1 MKLSGKHKVI
11 ILVTFLILTLSF
23 GLSIANYWSAFE
35 QTRKQLKENSLP
47 LSTDNIYSD
56 IQKIIIEPSLISSV
70 MASDT
75 FVHDWFKT
83 EDQNPEKIVKYLSA
97 ITQKYKFSHTFLVSS
112 HTKNYYTND
121 GFLEPLSLNKK
132 DNMWYFRFINTPHSS
147 EINIDNNELLDNNLL
162 LFFNYKILG
171 ENKDLLGVTGVVF
184 KTSYISEMFKRFKQY
199 YKLKVFLMDKKGNI
213 VLSEQGINNSKK
225 LAEKAKMQTLLPEVL
240 RHKSTILDL
249 DYNSKNYIIKSK
261 YITELNLY
269 LIVQAELDQFTEKD
283 RDHLIVNIIIALIIT
298 GIIILI
304 ILRTFMSYTKQ
315 LSELANHDA
324 LTQLP
329 NRRTFNESFKLIW
342 KQYQQNKC
350 TACLALFDIDNFKKI
365 NDTLGHPT
373 GDKVLQQIADLLT
386 SHIRN
391 TDYISR
397 WGGEEFSILLINTN
411 TYNAKIIVEK
421 FRSTLEND
429 PKLQEITGGT
439 VTASFGLTSFSNG
452 NSIKDITTLAD
463 NALYKAKIAGKN
475 CVKMSTE
482 L

>member
-1 MKLSGKHKVI
+1 MKLSGKHKVV

-83 EDQNPEKIVKYLSA
+83 EDQNPDKIVKYLSA
-97 ITQKYKFSHTFLVSS
+97 ITQKYKFSNTFLVSS
-112 HTKNYYTND
+112 HTKKYYTND
-121 GFLEPLSLNKK
+121 GLLETLSPNKK
-132 DNMWYFRFINTPHSS
+132 NNMWYFRFINNFPSS
-147 EINIDNNELLDNNLL
+147 EINIDNNELLDNKLL
-162 LFFNYKILG
+162 LFFNYKIFSD
-171 ENKDLLGVTGVVF
+171 NKDLLGVTGVVF

-199 YKLKVFLMDKKGNI
+199 YKLKVFLMDKNGNI

-225 LAEKAKMQTLLPEVL
+225 LAEKAKMQALLPEVL
-240 RHKSTILDL
+240 RHKSAILDC

-261 YITELNLY
+261 YIKELNLY
-269 LIVQAELDQFTEKD
+269 LIVQAELEQFTEND
-283 RDHLIVNIIIALIIT
+283 RNHLIANIIISLIIT
-298 GIIILI
+298 AIIIFI
-304 ILRTFMSYTKQ
+304 ILRTFMSYTRQ

-373 GDKVLQQIADLLT
+373 GDKVLQQIAGLLT
-386 SHIRN
+386 KHIRN

-411 TYNAKIIVEK
+411 IVNAKIIIEK

-429 PKLQEITGGT
+429 HDLQEITGGT

-475 CVKMSTE
+475 CVKISTE